1 MDDAAD
7 FADATAGLGGE
18 GDLLAVS
25 SGFLNNRDEAPSRE
39 SSGSTG
45 RSSSCGDP
53 GEKEGNEVRD
63 LSRASTD
70 DVVVE
75 LDGLETSLA
84 LREART
90 VERWLLRLLVDAAEI
105 SEKERSRGAMGA
117 PPSIARHWEHALP
130 SIDSTRPF
138 RYCEVSMAS
147 GSAAAAR
154 ANSSDAVPSAMAA
167 NFSLAA
173 AILSDFH
180 FSISTRRSSHGT
192 ISSID
197 IGCRVNGSFGSES
210 RCCMIVER
218 STMLPDGSLTGSF
231 IRSLMSGSSNSAG
244 TSPKSCSAWSASS
257 LAAAILTVN

>member
-7 FADATAGLGGE
+7 FADATAVLGGE

-25 SGFLNNRDEAPSRE
+25 SGFLNSRDEAPSRASSE
-39 SSGSTG
+39 SVG

-63 LSRASTD
+63 LSKASTD
-70 DVVVE
+70 DAVVE

-105 SEKERSRGAMGA
+105 SEKERSRGAMGD

-138 RYCEVSMAS
+138 V
-147 GSAAAAR
+147 
-154 ANSSDAVPSAMAA
+154 VL
-167 NFSLAA
+167 LAA
-173 AILSDFH
+173 IF
-180 FSISTRRSSHGT
+180 
-192 ISSID
+192 
-197 IGCRVNGSFGSES
+197 
-210 RCCMIVER
+210 
-218 STMLPDGSLTGSF
+218 
-231 IRSLMSGSSNSAG
+231 
-244 TSPKSCSAWSASS
+244 
-257 LAAAILTVN
+257 